1 MKLNAKI
8 SEIAS
13 PKTVFDKK
21 LPALSAIYIDK
32 PVGPRFGQV
41 VSKMYRTGRFCPRI
55 AFRGL
60 PKNGREVGGGERG
73 KRGGYFLKRRNIF
86 ISP

>member
-1 MKLNAKI
+1 MWLVLKEWNWIFDLTIMFIMFAHWPGFRKEGTNRVMKLNAKI

-41 VSKMYRTGRFCPRI
+41 VSKMWY
-55 AFRGL
+55 
-60 PKNGREVGGGERG
+60 
-73 KRGGYFLKRRNIF
+73 
-86 ISP
+86 

>member
-13 PKTVFDKK
+13 PKTVCDKK

-41 VSKMYRTGRFCPRI
+41 VSKM
-55 AFRGL
+55 
-60 PKNGREVGGGERG
+60 
-73 KRGGYFLKRRNIF
+73 
-86 ISP
+86 

>member
-1 MKLNAKI
+1 MFADWPGFPKEGTNRVMKLNAKI

-41 VSKMYRTGRFCPRI
+41 VSKMWD
-55 AFRGL
+55 
-60 PKNGREVGGGERG
+60 
-73 KRGGYFLKRRNIF
+73 
-86 ISP
+86 

>member
-41 VSKMYRTGRFCPRI
+41 VSKMWY
-55 AFRGL
+55 
-60 PKNGREVGGGERG
+60 
-73 KRGGYFLKRRNIF
+73 
-86 ISP
+86 

>member
-1 MKLNAKI
+1 MFADWPGFPKEGTDRAMKLNAKI

-21 LPALSAIYIDK
+21 LPALSAIYIGK

-41 VSKMYRTGRFCPRI
+41 VSKM
-55 AFRGL
+55 
-60 PKNGREVGGGERG
+60 
-73 KRGGYFLKRRNIF
+73 
-86 ISP
+86 

>member
-1 MKLNAKI
+1 MWLVLKEWNWIFDLTIMFIMFAHWPGFPKEGTNRVMKLNAKI

-41 VSKMYRTGRFCPRI
+41 VSKMWY
-55 AFRGL
+55 
-60 PKNGREVGGGERG
+60 
-73 KRGGYFLKRRNIF
+73 
-86 ISP
+86 